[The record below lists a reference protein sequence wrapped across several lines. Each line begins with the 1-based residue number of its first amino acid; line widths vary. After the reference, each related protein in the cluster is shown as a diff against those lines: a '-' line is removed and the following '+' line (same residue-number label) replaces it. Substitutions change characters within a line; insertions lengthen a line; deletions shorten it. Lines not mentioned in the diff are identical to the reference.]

1 MASHIFRIFK
11 PEESKQDRA
20 QRRRDQLRDA
30 QKTYR
35 DRKTRYVR
43 SLENELS
50 RVRSNEAHLMRQVEQ
65 LRNTLQSCATVM
77 RQNGLNVPPGGSDIG
92 SPGGLVSPYGNVYG
106 TGSSGPSSVFGT
118 ESDRYSPFSPQSG
131 AVSSPP
137 QDPRSIQQRLE
148 NQRQHQQQHQH
159 QQSNHSSPSSSGT
172 SDVRLGGWDP
182 AGVPLPAPGV
192 RVCDVDLVGAGMDFV
207 LTIERPCLD
216 HLHGDPSKPDEPD
229 GHALTVLSY
238 LITASKGNNT
248 NNNGNGQG
256 SAFNFNAPS
265 SSSSPPAPP
274 QSQPACGMVCQD
286 VPTAVMDNLLSLSG
300 ELVDSDHE
308 VTPVQAWHYIRSRP
322 QFGGL
327 EVGVLGRF
335 AGKLRDAV
343 KCHGFGAV
351 IERTKFESLVRH
363 FLLDI
368 NHF

>member
-65 LRNTLQSCATVM
+65 LRNTLQSCTTVM
-77 RQNGLNVPPGGSDIG
+77 RQTGLYVPPGGSDIG
-92 SPGGLVSPYGNVYG
+92 SPGGFISPYGNVYE
-106 TGSSGPSSVFGT
+106 TESSGQSSAFGT
-118 ESDRYSPFSPQSG
+118 ESDRCSPFSHQSG
-131 AVSSPP
+131 VVSSPP
-137 QDPRSIQQRLE
+137 QDPLSIQQRL
-148 NQRQHQQQHQH
+148 NQHQH
-159 QQSNHSSPSSSGT
+159 KHGNHSSPNSSGT
-172 SDVRLGGWDP
+172 SDVCLGGWDP
-182 AGVPLPAPGV
+182 AGAPLPAPGV

-216 HLHGDPSKPDEPD
+216 HLHGDPTKPDEPD
-229 GHALTVLSY
+229 GHALTVSSC
-238 LITASKGNNT
+238 LITASTGS
-248 NNNGNGQG
+248 NNGNGQG
-256 SAFNFNAPS
+256 NAFNFSNPS
-265 SSSSPPAPP
+265 STSSWPAQSP
-274 QSQPACGMVCQD
+274 SQPACGMMCQD
-286 VPTAVMDNLLSLSG
+286 VPTAVMDNLLNLSG

-322 QFGGL
+322 QFDGL
-327 EVGVLGRF
+327 EVGVLSKF
-335 AGKLRDAV
+335 ASKLRDAV

-351 IERTKFESLVRH
+351 IERTKFESLVRR
-363 FLLDI
+363 FLLDM

>member
-50 RVRSNEAHLMRQVEQ
+50 RVRTNEAHLMRQVEQ
-65 LRNTLQSCATVM
+65 LRTTLQSCATVM
-77 RQNGLNVPPGGSDIG
+77 RQNGLDVPPGGSDIG
-92 SPGGLVSPYGNVYG
+92 SPGGLISPYGNVYG
-106 TGSSGPSSVFGT
+106 TESSGPSSVFGT

-131 AVSSPP
+131 VVSSPP
-137 QDPRSIQQRLE
+137 QDPRSIQQRLD
-148 NQRQHQQQHQH
+148 QRQYQQHRNQH
-159 QQSNHSSPSSSGT
+159 SNHSSPNSSGT
-172 SDVRLGGWDP
+172 SDVCLGGWDP

-216 HLHGDPSKPDEPD
+216 HLHGDPTKPDEPD
-229 GHALTVLSY
+229 GHALTVSSY
-238 LITASKGNNT
+238 LITASTGS

-256 SAFNFNAPS
+256 NAFNFNAPS

>member
-35 DRKTRYVR
+35 DRKTKYVK

-50 RVRSNEAHLMRQVEQ
+50 RVRQNETHLMRQVEQ
-65 LRNTLQSCATVM
+65 LRSTLQSCATVM
-77 RQNGLNVPPGGSDIG
+77 RQNGLDVPPGAWDVG
-92 SPGGLVSPYGNVYG
+92 SPGGLLSPYGNVNG
-106 TGSSGPSSVFGT
+106 TESSGPSSVFGT
-118 ESDRYSPFSPQSG
+118 ESDLFSPFSPQSG
-131 AVSSPP
+131 GVISSPP
-137 QDPRSIQQRLE
+137 QDARSIQQRL
-148 NQRQHQQQHQH
+148 NQQQHHQHQH
-159 QQSNHSSPSSSGT
+159 QHSNHSSPNSSGT
-172 SDVRLGGWDP
+172 SDVCLGGWDP

-216 HLHGDPSKPDEPD
+216 HLHGDPTKPDDPD
-229 GHALTVLSY
+229 GHALTVSSY
-238 LITASKGNNT
+238 LITASKGSSQNT
-248 NNNGNGQG
+248 DGNGPA
-256 SAFNFNAPS
+256 SAVNNPNAAS
-265 SSSSPPAPP
+265 SLSWPPAPP
-274 QSQPACGMVCQD
+274 PSQPGCGTVCHD
-286 VPTAVMDNLLSLSG
+286 VPTAVLDNLLNLSG

-335 AGKLRDAV
+335 ARKLRDAV

-363 FLLDI
+363 FLRDI